1 MVSEGYGPPLIKS
14 NEDMSIYPEG
24 TNQHLN
30 VQSPQGALFVV
41 LQTERSE
48 FTMRLFVLLLLFRLA
63 EADDIR
69 WELDARLK
77 QMNISLEERLSNL
90 EAG

>member
-1 MVSEGYGPPLIKS
+1 
-14 NEDMSIYPEG
+14 
-24 TNQHLN
+24 
-30 VQSPQGALFVV
+30 
-41 LQTERSE
+41 
-48 FTMRLFVLLLLFRLA
+48 MRLFVLLLLFRLA